1 MLTHIV
7 MWRLKERTEHGTRAE
22 NAAKIKEILEALPPV
37 IPQVK
42 RLEVSSRVIESVPET
57 HVALYSQFA
66 DEADL
71 AAYAAHP
78 RHQECV
84 AFIKAVAEERRV
96 VDFVTD

>member
-22 NAAKIKEILEALPPV
+22 NAAKIKEMLDALPAA

-42 RLEVSSRVIESVPET
+42 RLQVSARVVESSPET
-57 HVALYSQFA
+57 HLVLSSEFEN
-66 DEADL
+66 EADL
-71 AAYAAHP
+71 KTYAGHP

-84 AFIKAVAEERRV
+84 AFIKAVVEERRV
-96 VDFVTD
+96 VDYLTD